1 MSRVSRVRVA
11 LALALMAFTLGASFV
26 PHPADARM
34 KVQTCIPNDDW
45 GGPDDGDPADYDC
58 GP

>member
-1 MSRVSRVRVA
+1 MSRVRVA
-11 LALALMAFTLGASFV
+11 LALALIAFTLGASFV

-34 KVQTCIPNDDW
+34 KLQTCIPNDNW